1 MRERP
6 FGLAALRHLAKRTGE
21 FAAFPFVL
29 GGDADWLLVH
39 GARVKTLV
47 CRFIPTD
54 TSYLE
59 VVCIGNIADLVSLPS
74 NVRRRVDIH
83 DRIESG
89 RLYELDRSIP
99 DAPSSESNTL
109 IIYATAGLVS
119 IWERIEEDLDLCF
132 NRGYRRIILALSTD
146 KFRPLDFAGHSY
158 LLSVLLNSFPRIK
171 FSTKLEV
178 YVAPPV
184 LHQKG
189 RPLFRFIRILGEEA
203 RQKILRSWYW
213 ISRAQAP
220 SPMHFSALIVSV
232 QPRRSPDIPTL
243 K

>member
-29 GGDADWLLVH
+29 GGDADWLPVH
-39 GARVKTLV
+39 SARVRTLV

-54 TSYLE
+54 TSYVE
-59 VVCIGNIADLVSLPS
+59 MVCIGDIANLVSLPS

-83 DRIESG
+83 DRIENG
-89 RLYELDRSIP
+89 RLYELDRGIP
-99 DAPSSESNTL
+99 DVPSSESNTL
-109 IIYATAGLVS
+109 ILYATAGLVS

-132 NRGYRRIILALSTD
+132 NRGYRRIILALTTD
-146 KFRPLDFAGHSY
+146 RFRPLDFAGHSY

-178 YVAPPV
+178 YVAPPIPCR
-184 LHQKG
+184 G
-189 RPLFRFIRILGEEA
+189 RRPLFSSIRIVCEEA
-203 RQKILRSWYW
+203 QQKILRLWYW
-213 ISRAQAP
+213 ISWAEAP
-220 SPMHFSALIVSV
+220 SPTHFSALIVSV
-232 QPRRSPDIPTL
+232 EPRRSPEIPTL